1 MKLIIATPSP
11 FARKARVVLREK
23 KFTFEEIIDVPWN
36 KDTITKDL
44 NPLGKIPIL
53 LQQDAEPLYDSTVIV
68 QYLENLKKSPR
79 MFPLDAKDH
88 IQARLIEATSDGV
101 CDAVVLIYLEHS
113 RSKNLQS
120 NAWINRQEKK
130 IYKGIEYLSDNLG
143 NKKYFLGNNFTIAE
157 VSTISCLEYLDLR
170 FPKFDWRTKHSN
182 LEDYWQIHKDRKS
195 FLETKPSA
203 QIIEPLD
210 S

>member
-23 KFTFEEIIDVPWN
+23 NFAFEEIIDVPWN
-36 KDTITKDL
+36 KDTLTKDF

-53 LQQDAEPLYDSTVIV
+53 LQEDAEPLYDSTVIV
-68 QYLENLKKSPR
+68 QYLENLKQCPR

-113 RSKNLQS
+113 RSENLRS
-120 NAWINRQEKK
+120 NAWIKRQEKK
-130 IYKGIEYLSDNLG
+130 IFKGIEYLSDNLG
-143 NKKYFLGNNFTIAE
+143 NKKYFLGSDFTIAE

-170 FPKFDWRTKHSN
+170 FPKFDWRTKHPN
-182 LEDYWQIHKDRKS
+182 LENYWQIHKDRKS

-210 S
+210 N

>member
-36 KDTITKDL
+36 KDTITKDF

-53 LQQDAEPLYDSTVIV
+53 LQEDAEPLYDSTVIV
-68 QYLENLKKSPR
+68 QYLENLKQSPR
-79 MFPLDAKDH
+79 MFPSGAKDH

-101 CDAVVLIYLEHS
+101 CDAVVLIYLEQS
-113 RSKNLQS
+113 RSENLRS
-120 NAWINRQEKK
+120 SAWIKRQEKK

-143 NKKYFLGNNFTIAE
+143 NKKYFLGSDFTIAE

-170 FPKFDWRTKHSN
+170 FPKFDWRTKHPN
-182 LEDYWQIHKDRKS
+182 LENYWQIHRDRKS